1 MFDKIWQ
8 FLKQLIQRIFGT
20 NRPISTPQQPPTVT
34 DAEFEAKFME
44 LLEGVNDG
52 WASGDVTEFLIAK
65 RLRDTE
71 FADWLRRFGERLLAI
86 DRETTEEG
94 GHGETA
100 STDSVS
106 SLQELA
112 RQLELLRGICG
123 GELGEVARNVG
134 REILV
139 KFPISPVGDGEGEG
153 EVDGE
158 AEVWYKRG
166 NEQFE
171 LGNFEEAVA
180 FYDRSI
186 EFKYNAPEV
195 WEKRALALQKLGDY
209 QGAIDSNNTA
219 STLYRYSANPDSA
232 SVYHSKDFFL
242 SRSNIKSSFNQALE
256 IRLYDYES
264 WYNRGI
270 ALHNLGRLEEAIAS
284 YNRALEIKPYNH
296 EAWNNRGSV
305 LDDLGRLEAAIAS
318 YDKALE
324 LKPDDYVAWYN
335 RGIAL
340 NNLGRLEE
348 AIASYDKALEFKP
361 DYDDAWNNRG
371 GTLYNLGRW
380 EEAIASYDKALELK
394 PDDDNTLNNRGF
406 ALGNLGRSKEAIT
419 SYDKALELKPDDEE
433 AWYNRGKA
441 LDNLGFLE
449 EAIASYDKALEF
461 KLDFHNAWRN
471 RGVALYK
478 LDKLEEALV
487 SCDKALELKSD
498 DDQTWYGRGIVLGDL
513 ERLKEALLSY
523 DKALKLKP
531 DERKVWKNRGVALV
545 KLVRFEEAIA
555 SWDKALELKPE
566 DHGAWINRS
575 NAVSNAP
582 KYNQVVYEILQAEFP
597 DSPPITRTILTHNLK
612 QRGYEGQILTL
623 QAGLEYCQQNTH
635 PEGYGELHQALG
647 NAHYDQGKLNSPYTY
662 WSKAAAS
669 YKAALKT
676 LTKEAFLKLHLE
688 VIQALIKTLFGLK
701 EVEEANKLR
710 RDATDLLQRLLTDKN
725 YSQLS
730 EAQLADKLVRFEQ
743 LTVNI
748 LIQSGKLIEALET
761 AEQDKNV
768 CLSWLLNALPIPY
781 YQEETAA
788 TVTHAQIQQ
797 LLNPTTCAIYWHLS
811 DAALTTFIIKSDGL
825 LSPEDCYTKSP
836 DEFEEW
842 VKKWNQQ
849 YADYQDKS
857 KENANKQNH
866 AWRAGMPS
874 KFAHLK
880 DILQIAHIEQ
890 QLQSNGITN
899 LILIPH
905 RDLHRFPIHAL
916 FSSEFVITYLP
927 SAQFGL
933 NLKHRLNSEISRL
946 SPSSDPPKSPLRR
959 GTLNTPVSPDTT
971 GILNTP
977 VSPGTMETLN
987 TLVPPFLRGARG
999 DLASAINDKNSIL
1012 SIENP
1017 DSIIID
1023 ENGKRKKLLPLPAAE
1038 IESEIICRMFANSTR
1053 RGENAATLD
1062 EVTKLL
1068 PQPHH
1073 IFHFTGHGSYDF
1085 DNPQQSTLYLSD
1097 THRLTVK
1104 EIIQLNLSN
1113 YKLICLSA
1121 CETAVTDKQT
1131 ILAEYVGL
1139 ISGFMC
1145 AGVGCVVST
1154 LWPVESGAS
1163 TLLMID
1169 FYRRWREGGDSLP
1182 VALAN
1187 SQKWLQ
1193 SATGEDLAT
1202 WCQREIDKISENSS
1216 ELSEDEVSLRR
1227 FFKSN
1232 RQNLAKIG
1240 LDQPYQ
1246 HPYYWAAFTLTGL

>member
-8 FLKQLIQRIFGT
+8 FLKQLFQRIFGT
-20 NRPISTPQQPPTVT
+20 NPRISTEIKPPQTPQQPPTLT
-34 DAEFEAKFME
+34 DAEFEAKLME
-44 LLEGVNDG
+44 LLEGVNAG
-52 WASGDVTEFLIAK
+52 WGSGDVTEFLIAK

-71 FADWLRRFGERLLAI
+71 LADWLRRFGERLLAI
-86 DRETTEEG
+86 DGETTEDG
-94 GHGETA
+94 GHGDTA

-112 RQLELLRGICG
+112 RRLELLRGICG
-123 GELGEVARNVG
+123 GELGEAAGNVA

-139 KFPISPVGDGEGEG
+139 KFPISPVGEGGVKG

-158 AEVWYKRG
+158 AEAWYKLGDEQDDLGKYEEAIASFDKALKIKPDFHQAWKSRG
-166 NEQFE
+166 IVLRK
-171 LGNFEEAVA
+171 LGKFEEAIA
-180 FYDRSI
+180 SYDKAL
-186 EFKYNAPEV
+186 EFKPDYHEAWNNRGV
-195 WEKRALALQKLGDY
+195 ALDELGRFDE
-209 QGAIDSNNTA
+209 AIA
-219 STLYRYSANPDSA
+219 SYD
-232 SVYHSKDFFL
+232 K
-242 SRSNIKSSFNQALE
+242 ALE
-256 IRLYDYES
+256 IKPDLHEA
-264 WYNRGI
+264 WCNRGI
-270 ALHNLGRLEEAIAS
+270 ALDNLGKLEEAIASYNKALAIKPDDHYSWHHRGYALVHLGRLEEAIAS
-284 YNRALEIKPYNH
+284 Y
-296 EAWNNRGSV
+296 
-305 LDDLGRLEAAIAS
+305 
-318 YDKALE
+318 DKALKI
-324 LKPDDYVAWYN
+324 KPNYHHTWIN
-335 RGIAL
+335 RGYAL
-340 NNLGRLEE
+340 KNLGRLEE
-348 AIASYDKALEFKP
+348 AIASYDKALEIKP
-361 DYDDAWNNRG
+361 DFHQAWIHRG
-371 GTLYNLGRW
+371 YALVNLGRF
-380 EEAIASYDKALELK
+380 EEAIASFDKALELK
-394 PDDDNTLNNRGF
+394 PDNYYWFNRGL
-406 ALGNLGRSKEAIT
+406 ALDNLGKLEEAIT
-419 SYDKALELKPDDEE
+419 SFDKALELKPDF
-433 AWYNRGKA
+433 Y
-441 LDNLGFLE
+441 
-449 EAIASYDKALEF
+449 S
-461 KLDFHNAWRN
+461 
-471 RGVALYK
+471 
-478 LDKLEEALV
+478 
-487 SCDKALELKSD
+487 
-498 DDQTWYGRGIVLGDL
+498 
-513 ERLKEALLSY
+513 
-523 DKALKLKP
+523 
-531 DERKVWKNRGVALV
+531 
-545 KLVRFEEAIA
+545 
-555 SWDKALELKPE
+555 
-566 DHGAWINRS
+566 AWISRGFAVA
-575 NAVSNAP
+575 NAST
-582 KYNQVVYEILQAEFP
+582 YNHFIYEMLQLKFP
-597 DSPPITRTILTHNLK
+597 ASPPVTITISNPNLNR
-612 QRGYEGQILTL
+612 RGYEGEILTL
-623 QAGLEYCQQNTH
+623 EAGLQYCQEKTH

-647 NAHYDQGKLNSPYTY
+647 NAHYNRGKLNSPHTY

-688 VIQALIKTLFGLK
+688 ILQALIKTLVGLK
-701 EVEEANKLR
+701 ELEEANKLR
-710 RDATDLLQRLLTDKN
+710 RDATDLLHRLLTDKN

-730 EAQLADKLVRFEQ
+730 QQQLADKLVRFEQ

-748 LIQSGKLIEALET
+748 LLQCGKLTEALET

-768 CLSWLLNALPIPY
+768 CLSWLLNALPIPD
-781 YQEETAA
+781 YQEETEA

-825 LSPEDCYTKSP
+825 LSPEDCYSKSP
-836 DEFEEW
+836 DEFEAW

-857 KENANKQNH
+857 QEKANKQNH
-866 AWRAGMPS
+866 PWRAGMPS
-874 KFAHLK
+874 EFAVLK

-916 FSSEFVITYLP
+916 FSSDFVITYLP

-933 NLKHRLNSEISRL
+933 NLKHRLNSPTAANTGNIAANTTVGEWNSRL
-946 SPSSDPPKSPLRR
+946 HKQNPPPRVEE
-959 GTLNTPVSPDTT
+959 GEV
-971 GILNTP
+971 
-977 VSPGTMETLN
+977 
-987 TLVPPFLRGARG
+987 
-999 DLASAINDKNSIL
+999 NDIL

-1023 ENGKRKKLLPLPAAE
+1023 ENGQRKKLLPLPAAE
-1038 IESEIICRMFANSTR
+1038 IESEIICRMFANPTR
-1053 RGENAATLD
+1053 RGEDKATLD
-1062 EVTKLL
+1062 EVTRLL

-1154 LWPVESGAS
+1154 LWPVQSGAS

-1193 SATGEDLAT
+1193 SATGEDLAA

-1216 ELSEDEVSLRR
+1216 EHSEDEVSLRR

-1232 RQNLAKIG
+1232 RQNLAKMES
-1240 LDQPYQ
+1240 DQPYQ

>member
-1 MFDKIWQ
+1 LGKY
-8 FLKQLIQRIFGT
+8 
-20 NRPISTPQQPPTVT
+20 
-34 DAEFEAKFME
+34 
-44 LLEGVNDG
+44 
-52 WASGDVTEFLIAK
+52 
-65 RLRDTE
+65 
-71 FADWLRRFGERLLAI
+71 
-86 DRETTEEG
+86 EE
-94 GHGETA
+94 
-100 STDSVS
+100 
-106 SLQELA
+106 
-112 RQLELLRGICG
+112 
-123 GELGEVARNVG
+123 
-134 REILV
+134 
-139 KFPISPVGDGEGEG
+139 
-153 EVDGE
+153 
-158 AEVWYKRG
+158 
-166 NEQFE
+166 
-171 LGNFEEAVA
+171 
-180 FYDRSI
+180 
-186 EFKYNAPEV
+186 
-195 WEKRALALQKLGDY
+195 
-209 QGAIDSNNTA
+209 
-219 STLYRYSANPDSA
+219 
-232 SVYHSKDFFL
+232 
-242 SRSNIKSSFNQALE
+242 
-256 IRLYDYES
+256 
-264 WYNRGI
+264 
-270 ALHNLGRLEEAIAS
+270 
-284 YNRALEIKPYNH
+284 
-296 EAWNNRGSV
+296 
-305 LDDLGRLEAAIAS
+305 AIAS

-324 LKPDDYVAWYN
+324 IKPDKHEAWYN

-340 NNLGRLEE
+340 RNLGKYEEAIASYDKALEIKPDKHEAWNNRGLALYKLGKFEE

-361 DYDDAWNNRG
+361 DDHEAWYNRG
-371 GTLYNLGRW
+371 IALYNLGKF
-380 EEAIASYDKALELK
+380 EEAIASYDKALEIK
-394 PDDDNTLNNRGF
+394 PD
-406 ALGNLGRSKEAIT
+406 
-419 SYDKALELKPDDEE
+419 
-433 AWYNRGKA
+433 
-441 LDNLGFLE
+441 
-449 EAIASYDKALEF
+449 
-461 KLDFHNAWRN
+461 FH
-471 RGVALYK
+471 
-478 LDKLEEALV
+478 E
-487 SCDKALELKSD
+487 
-498 DDQTWYGRGIVLGDL
+498 
-513 ERLKEALLSY
+513 
-523 DKALKLKP
+523 
-531 DERKVWKNRGVALV
+531 
-545 KLVRFEEAIA
+545 
-555 SWDKALELKPE
+555 
-566 DHGAWINRS
+566 AWINRGNTVAS
-575 NAVSNAP
+575 AP
-582 KYNQVVYEILQAEFP
+582 RYNHLIYEMLQLQFP
-597 DSPPITRTILTHNLK
+597 ASPPVTRTISNPNLNR
-612 QRGYEGQILTL
+612 RGYEGRIFTL
-623 QAGLEYCQQNTH
+623 EAGLEYCQEKTH
-635 PEGYGELHQALG
+635 PEGYGKLHKALG
-647 NAHYDQGKLNSPYTY
+647 NAHYNRGKLNSPHTY

-676 LTKEAFLKLHLE
+676 LTKEAFLELHLE
-688 VIQALIKTLFGLK
+688 ILQALIKTLVGLK
-701 EVEEANKLR
+701 ETEEANKIQ
-710 RDATDLLQRLLTDKN
+710 RDATDLLHRLLTDKN

-730 EAQLADKLVRFEQ
+730 EKQLADKLVRFEQ

-748 LIQSGKLIEALET
+748 FMQSGQLTEALET

-768 CLSWLLNALPIPY
+768 CLSWLLNALPIPH
-781 YQEETAA
+781 YQEETEA
-788 TVTHAQIQQ
+788 TVTHPQIQQ

-811 DAALTTFIIKSDGL
+811 DAALTTFIIKSDEL

-842 VKKWNQQ
+842 VKDWNQQ

-857 KENANKQNH
+857 QENANKQNH
-866 AWRAGMPS
+866 PWRAEMPS
-874 KFAHLK
+874 KFALLK
-880 DILQIAHIEQ
+880 DILQISNIEQ

-933 NLKHRLNSEISRL
+933 SLKHRLNSEISRL

-959 GTLNTPVSPDTT
+959 GTLNTPVYPDTIET
-971 GILNTP
+971 LNTP
-977 VSPGTMETLN
+977 VFPDTMETLN

-999 DLASAINDKNSIL
+999 DQASAINDKNSIL

-1023 ENGKRKKLLPLPAAE
+1023 ENGQRKKLLPLPAAE
-1038 IESEIICRMFANSTR
+1038 IESEIICRMFAKSTR

-1062 EVTKLL
+1062 EVTRLL

-1139 ISGFMC
+1139 ISGFMR

-1154 LWPVESGAS
+1154 LWPVQSGAS

-1193 SATGEDLAT
+1193 SATGEDLAA

-1232 RQNLAKIG
+1232 RQNLAKMG